1 MPESSQPP
9 RPTSTPTWIGIFIAL
24 FGILIVRQA
33 IAYFFPTLPT
43 VAVICRESLDWL
55 CAIVVLFIV
64 KKGEYQPLTSIGIGT
79 SPIKRSLL
87 HGALLTVV
95 CGVVGFGIAVLT
107 QFKGGPS
114 GESLARLPI
123 WLLIMVVTRAG
134 IVEELFY
141 RGYAIERLEA
151 LGLNRYWAAA
161 IPLFV
166 FSLGHWTGGWRNIVI
181 AFALGAVLSGSY
193 LWRRDLVANM
203 IGHFAVD
210 FIGVVL
216 PRLLSHP

>member
-9 RPTSTPTWIGIFIAL
+9 RPVSTPTWIGLIIAL

-55 CAIVVLFIV
+55 CAIAVLFIV
-64 KKGEYQPLTSIGIGT
+64 KNREHLPFTSIGIGT

-87 HGALLTVV
+87 HGALLSVV
-95 CGVVGFGIAVLT
+95 CGVVGFGIAVLIH
-107 QFKGGPS
+107 FNGGKS
-114 GESLARLPI
+114 GESLAKLPI
-123 WLLIMVVTRAG
+123 WLLILVVARAG

-141 RGYAIERLEA
+141 RGYAIERLQA
-151 LGLNRYWAAA
+151 VGLNKYWAAA

-166 FSLGHWTGGWRNIVI
+166 FSLAHWTGGWRNIVI

-193 LWRRDLVANM
+193 LWRRDLIANM

-210 FIGVVL
+210 FIGIVL